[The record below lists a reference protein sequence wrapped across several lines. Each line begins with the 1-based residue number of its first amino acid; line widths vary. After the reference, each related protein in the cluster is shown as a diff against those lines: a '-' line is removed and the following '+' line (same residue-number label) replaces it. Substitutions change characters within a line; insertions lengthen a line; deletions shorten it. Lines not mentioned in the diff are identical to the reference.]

1 MSAEAA
7 ADAGGKSAAAAE
19 WRRAAGSD
27 GALGAPPPDGGGA
40 ARPHAQ
46 AEQAGLLLDALEA
59 WLREQT
65 IESVLPKASAK
76 ALLADLRDDRRF
88 WAQQRKQFNVLWVSI
103 EEGMRR
109 EDRPLSEVLGP
120 VTSGQLLDAI
130 EEMDDDP
137 ALVNSILRSEVVE
150 RLLGHVLYEGIF
162 EFVQRADLL
171 GNIFNTLP
179 VIGAIRMQMLSAA
192 RKQLDSLLGEQVA
205 RFLGEYTASAA
216 ENAARFLLSDDT
228 ADLRRKARRK
238 AAKKLLDKPIQELFE
253 LSEIEMALV
262 RDAVWSAVQEF
273 RLPNEGELVDRL
285 YLEFGAQPFTIL
297 LPTEAIVARGDAPLF
312 VSGRA
317 VMQSIIERFLA
328 SGLAITRRPPRRPR
342 PPRCGRMRR
351 AADAAA
357 RREPTPTPTPPE
369 EEAVPPEASAPPEE
383 TVWDGWD

>member
-1 MSAEAA
+1 MQAA
-7 ADAGGKSAAAAE
+7 NQQQQQNGATS
-19 WRRAAGSD
+19 RSD
-27 GALGAPPPDGGGA
+27 GALGAPPPDGSGA

-328 SGLAITRRPPRRPR
+328 SAGWQRLLYSPALLDGLAGLDAVECAVPPT
-342 PPRCGRMRR
+342 PPLVE
-351 AADAAA
+351 
-357 RREPTPTPTPPE
+357 EPPPTPTPPE
-369 EEAVPPEASAPPEE
+369 EEEAVPPEAGAPPEE